1 LHQVPFH
8 ALFDGER
15 YLLERFEV
23 SYAPS
28 AAVYALCQGRATRD
42 PDSAL
47 VVGVSDPLIPAAA
60 DEAHAVVSCF
70 LEAGMLV
77 GEKATVAALRDRVP
91 RYGTLHLACHGMFR
105 ADNPMF
111 SSLKLHDGWL
121 MAVDAMDLDL
131 DGALVTLSACESG
144 RNAVIGG
151 DEILGL
157 ARAFLG
163 AGVATLVV
171 SQWLVQ
177 DATTAELMESW
188 YRRLR
193 DGEER
198 TAALRAAQ
206 LEIKERHPHPYYWA
220 PFILI
225 GKR

>member
-1 LHQVPFH
+1 
-8 ALFDGER
+8 
-15 YLLERFEV
+15 
-23 SYAPS
+23 
-28 AAVYALCQGRATRD
+28 
-42 PDSAL
+42 
-47 VVGVSDPLIPAAA
+47 
-60 DEAHAVVSCF
+60 
-70 LEAGMLV
+70 
-77 GEKATVAALRDRVP
+77 
-91 RYGTLHLACHGMFR
+91 
-105 ADNPMF
+105 
-111 SSLKLHDGWL
+111 
-121 MAVDAMDLDL
+121 
-131 DGALVTLSACESG
+131 
-144 RNAVIGG
+144 VIGG